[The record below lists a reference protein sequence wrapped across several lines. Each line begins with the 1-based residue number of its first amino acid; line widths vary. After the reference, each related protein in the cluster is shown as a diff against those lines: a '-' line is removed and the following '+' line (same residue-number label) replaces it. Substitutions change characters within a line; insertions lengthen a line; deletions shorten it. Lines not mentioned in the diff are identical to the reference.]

1 MHLLFVSKWV
11 LSLDIKASASGM
23 GLEDS
28 WAGRGRWCWH
38 IRAEGDPS
46 LLAPTR
52 HLESAGA
59 HHPEMAVSV
68 RRGGQASQASR
79 IELGCGNHCR
89 DSVRPGVRREDRPA
103 PDRGAGQR
111 KDAWLGQ
118 EHFNL
123 VGPQN
128 RRSGEPDGLP
138 CGLASSALVG
148 QRNSG
153 VASVVGLLSHG
164 ADFKN
169 RNTLARHNSTL
180 SPVTLEIKA
189 TLHDGPAEKV
199 VNATYPV

>member
-1 MHLLFVSKWV
+1 M
-11 LSLDIKASASGM
+11 
-23 GLEDS
+23 
-28 WAGRGRWCWH
+28 
-38 IRAEGDPS
+38 
-46 LLAPTR
+46 
-52 HLESAGA
+52 
-59 HHPEMAVSV
+59 
-68 RRGGQASQASR
+68 
-79 IELGCGNHCR
+79 
-89 DSVRPGVRREDRPA
+89 RPGVRREGRPA
-103 PDRGAGQR
+103 PDRGAGQK

-128 RRSGEPDGLP
+128 RRSGEPDGLR
-138 CGLASSALVG
+138 CGLASSALVD

-169 RNTLARHNSTL
+169 RNSPARGKTLARHNSTL

-199 VNATYPV
+199 VNATYLV